1 MAQSTAAA
9 PDLYYDPHSVEL
21 NMDPY
26 AVFAR
31 IRRSHRCTTTNN
43 TTSTR

>member
-9 PDLYYDPHSVEL
+9 PDLYYDPYSVEL

-31 IRRSHRCTTTNN
+31 IRDRCITTNN
-43 TTSTR
+43 TTSTP